1 MSIVVIIFLM
11 IIILAG
17 LFLFEIIK
25 KTTKEKLRQERIIKA
40 IHNFYLYRNLLKFAS
55 ITKIVVTGNSVV
67 IYSKRPGVLIG
78 KRAKNIEELKM
89 YLLVNYNVES
99 VDLKESKRNLELIY
113 NIQSNNQNSVY
124 W

>member
-17 LFLFEIIK
+17 LFLSEIIN
-25 KTTKEKLRQERIIKA
+25 KTKKEKLRQERIIKA
-40 IHNFYLYRNLLKFAS
+40 IHDFYLYRNLLKFDS
-55 ITKIVVTGNSVV
+55 IIKIVVTGNSVV

>member
-17 LFLFEIIK
+17 LFLSEIIK

-40 IHNFYLYRNLLKFAS
+40 IHDFYLYRNLLKFAS

>member
-17 LFLFEIIK
+17 LFLSEIIK

-40 IHNFYLYRNLLKFAS
+40 IHDFYLYRNLLKFDS
-55 ITKIVVTGNSVV
+55 IIKIVVTGNSVV

>member
-1 MSIVVIIFLM
+1 M